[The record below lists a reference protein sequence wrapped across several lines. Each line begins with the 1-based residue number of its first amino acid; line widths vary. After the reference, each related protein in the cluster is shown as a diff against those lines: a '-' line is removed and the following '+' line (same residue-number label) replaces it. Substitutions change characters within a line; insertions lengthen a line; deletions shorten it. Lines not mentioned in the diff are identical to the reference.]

1 MEYTVE
7 KANQMAAALR
17 ALPTVDDS
25 KRKLDKQGVVRRL
38 ADEILALQKRGY
50 TIEQVAES
58 LTTVG
63 LDITTPTLKSYL
75 QRIKTKTG
83 KTPKHRQQPAAVAAP
98 SAPGT
103 VQNGPRRSQNA
114 TGPKDGQSGPA
125 VVAGSTTSEFSA
137 NDRER
142 LGGES
147 WPMAF

>member
-17 ALPTVDDS
+17 ALPPVDDS

-75 QRIKTKTG
+75 QRIKKRTG
-83 KTPKHRQQPAAVAAP
+83 KTPPRRPTPVAVAAP
-98 SAPGT
+98 SVPGT
-103 VQNGPRRSQNA
+103 VQNGPRRSQKA

-125 VVAGSTTSEFSA
+125 VVAGSTKSEFSA

-142 LGGES
+142 L
-147 WPMAF
+147 

>member
-7 KANQMAAALR
+7 KANQIAAALR
-17 ALPTVDDS
+17 ALPPGDDS
-25 KRKLDKQGVVRRL
+25 KCKLDKQGVVRRL

-75 QRIKTKTG
+75 QRIKKTGG
-83 KTPKHRQQPAAVAAP
+83 KTPKRRPIPAAVAVPGAP
-98 SAPGT
+98 KTVETGT
-103 VQNGPRRSQNA
+103 RRSQKA
-114 TGPKDGQSGPA
+114 TRPKDGPSGPA
-125 VVAGSTTSEFSA
+125 VVAGNTKSEFSA

-142 LGGES
+142 L
-147 WPMAF
+147 